1 MFAFRGPA
9 ALQVDGSGDLG
20 RVAGRDQES
29 LFPAPE
35 VDQGRATAAEQGLG
49 ERDVVGAVAVQQ
61 VDRRAVGIAA
71 CQHPDSLKT
80 AAGADG
86 DHRGSE
92 VGSDMV
98 EDDLQGWVVAA
109 GQPEG
114 TLRLEEPGRGQGSIR
129 CDPGS
134 AALTEDDHAV
144 LGQASGGAVDRR
156 RGGAA
161 RQDSAGDRT
170 GDVEVLGH
178 ERPLW
183 GRPAGSRPDDTS
195 APAPRGHSNRLI
207 EVVGGTQQRLT
218 EQGATLT
225 RMGAT
230 STHFWGCS
238 GGLVSA

>member
-1 MFAFRGPA
+1 MIWAGLP
-9 ALQVDGSGDLG
+9 
-20 RVAGRDQES
+20 GRDQES
-29 LFPAPE
+29 LFAAPE

-80 AAGADG
+80 AAGADS

-114 TLRLEEPGRGQGSIR
+114 TLRLEEPGRGLGSIR

-144 LGQASGGAVDRR
+144 LGQAAVGAVDRR
-156 RGGAA
+156 GGGAAPGGVLADRPQLRAPVELA
-161 RQDSAGDRT
+161 RQDSAGDRA
-170 GDVEVLGH
+170 GDVEVLCH
-178 ERPLW
+178 ERPL
-183 GRPAGSRPDDTS
+183 
-195 APAPRGHSNRLI
+195 
-207 EVVGGTQQRLT
+207 
-218 EQGATLT
+218 
-225 RMGAT
+225 
-230 STHFWGCS
+230 
-238 GGLVSA
+238 